1 MSTLIKTT
9 LGITVAALFSAN
21 AHAGITSG
29 TQSADETAKA
39 PVSQTVKTID
49 GDGQVGQLTLYRVNS
64 DPRKAAVLGALEE
77 QRTDAYIV
85 QDNEGE
91 LYINHLVPIETLP
104 DPTLEVEIVDTYT
117 TEYRGLVFTN
127 KVLDEQ

>member
-9 LGITVAALFSAN
+9 LGMAAAALFSAN
-21 AHAGITSG
+21 AQAGIMSSA
-29 TQSADETAKA
+29 QSTDVKADA

-49 GDGQVGQLTLYRVNS
+49 ADGQVGELTIYRAEV
-64 DPRKAAVLGALEE
+64 DPRKSVVLGAFEE
-77 QRTDAYIV
+77 QETDAYIV
-85 QDNEGE
+85 QDNDGE

-104 DPTLEVEIVDTYT
+104 DPTLDVEIVDTYT